1 MSVQITVII
10 PTQRRPQSLARAVRS
25 VFDQQSVDFSAVELV
40 VVDNDQAP
48 SAQAAVEAFGVGAPM
63 PVVYRHEP
71 EPGVSSARNA
81 GVAGARGKF
90 IAFLDD
96 DEEAR
101 PHWLASLLATQRA
114 EDADVVFGPVEARIP
129 EHLSHREYLQ
139 RFFSRAG
146 PASSGEIDDFYGC
159 GNSLIRRAALPYPRA
174 PFPLERN
181 QSGGEDD
188 VVFRR
193 MRAAGARFAWSAEA
207 VVWEH
212 PAPERMNLTYAM
224 RRAFAFGQGG
234 SSTRA
239 GRRPEQ
245 WARVAL
251 SMTKG
256 VAQAGVFAALAAIAW
271 VSRSPRYVFLLEHV
285 ARGLGKVFWPKLFYT
300 PFYGKP
306 AGPESA

>member
-1 MSVQITVII
+1 MTVQVSVII
-10 PTQRRPQSLARAVRS
+10 PTQRRLESLARAVRS
-25 VFDQQSVDFSAVELV
+25 IFAQQGVDFGALELV

-48 SAQAAVEAFGVGAPM
+48 SAKAAVAAFAAGAPL

-81 GVAGARGKF
+81 GLGEARGAF

-101 PHWLASLLATQRA
+101 PQWLASLLSTQRA
-114 EDADVVFGPVEARIP
+114 HEADVVFGPVEARIP

-146 PASSGEIDDFYGC
+146 PASSGLIDDFYGC
-159 GNSLIRRAALPYPRA
+159 GNSLIRRAALPNATA

-193 MRAAGARFAWSAEA
+193 MRVAGAVLAWSAEA

-239 GRRPEQ
+239 GRRPSQ

-251 SMTKG
+251 SMSKG

-271 VSRSPRYVFLLEHV
+271 ATRSPRYVFLLEHV
-285 ARGLGKVFWPKLFYT
+285 ARGLGKVFWPKVFYT

-306 AGPESA
+306 ASPETV